1 MTTPLLSL
9 VLPVYR
15 GEQFIDESIRTVL
28 EALDTL
34 REVGTTDEPFELIVV
49 CDGELDASATI
60 AEAIADPR
68 LHVIRY
74 PVNQG
79 KGFALCA
86 GMATARGELVGW
98 LDSDLDI
105 HPSVIV
111 NACKVL
117 IATDEFDA
125 AVGSKR
131 HPDSQVHYPATR
143 RLLSWGFQ
151 HLAQLTLRVGVP
163 DTQVGAKVFRRT
175 VIETALPL
183 LRVKRYAFDLEV
195 LAVAA
200 LFGFDRVAQVP
211 IRLEYRF
218 SGTGIN
224 LAAVRNMLQD
234 ALAITYRVHS
244 RWYVHQFA
252 RMHRRREAVSSTPD
266 ATSSPVVPTGNIAL
280 LRAIQGSSS
289 MPSTDLDDQR

>member
-1 MTTPLLSL
+1 MTPPLLSL

-15 GEQFIDESIRTVL
+15 GERFLDESIRTVL
-28 EALDTL
+28 DALDAL
-34 REVGTTDEPFELIVV
+34 RDVSGSREPFELIVV
-49 CDGELDASATI
+49 CDGELDRSATI
-60 AEAIADPR
+60 AEAIEDDR
-68 LHVIRY
+68 LRVIRY
-74 PVNQG
+74 PENQG

-86 GMATARGELVGW
+86 GMAASRGELVGW

-111 NACKVL
+111 DACRTLVS
-117 IATDEFDA
+117 TDDIDA

-151 HLAQLTLRVGVP
+151 HLAQITLRVGVP
-163 DTQVGAKVFRRT
+163 DTQVGAKVFRRS
-175 VIETALPL
+175 VITTALPL

-244 RWYVHQFA
+244 RWYVHQYA
-252 RMHRRREAVSSTPD
+252 LMHRGRLAEENPAV
-266 ATSSPVVPTGNIAL
+266 AAGNLAL
-280 LRAIQGSSS
+280 FRSFK
-289 MPSTDLDDQR
+289 P